1 MNACR
6 MTDFVDFATAPGH
19 GADERRPAGEVR
31 HVAGEFPTPKD
42 RDGPRCLARFVDD
55 LDLAGPDDE
64 ELEVAFAD
72 PDEGLPGPVL
82 LEGRPGAMPQRG
94 HLGLVELRGREH
106 RVHRVA
112 PRG

>member
-1 MNACR
+1 MPR
-6 MTDFVDFATAPGH
+6 ATASSWFEGL
-19 GADERRPAGEVR
+19 RRSSLRPQATTGEVR

-42 RDGPRCLARFVDD
+42 RDGSRCLARFVDD